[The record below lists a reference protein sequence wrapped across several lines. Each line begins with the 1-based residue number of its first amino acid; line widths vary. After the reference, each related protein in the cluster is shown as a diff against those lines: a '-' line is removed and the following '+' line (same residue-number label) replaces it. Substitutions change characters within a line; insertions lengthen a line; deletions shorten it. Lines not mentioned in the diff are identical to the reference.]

1 MVAPYTHHEGDSNLT
16 DLLRSS
22 PTIGIAM
29 AAYQAAD
36 TIGATLRAILA
47 QSRPPARAVVVIDG
61 ADPDTEEVVR
71 AFAPEIEYLVLPHNT
86 GGPGG
91 PRNAAVTHLRA
102 SGDVDAY
109 CFFDADDIPY
119 PRFLEVATDLMVRHP
134 ECPIIYTGFD
144 FWHPP
149 EDLPT
154 PEAAVEGVHPW
165 TLEDYLERS
174 GEELLGFALVRS
186 EACRTVRASGLPF
199 DPELRRNQDYDLT
212 VRLLADASAV
222 ATDWRGAAY
231 RILSTSHSASGV
243 DAWLSRLLATES
255 LGRHFRGSDRR
266 ELVAMMDRSAGSA
279 LRRAARHLWIRG
291 NAGDRR
297 VALRLLLDDVVK
309 RRDPRSMAVLLTLGL
324 GVDVKA
330 ARMSVGDH
338 RRIGSVK
345 LG

>member
-1 MVAPYTHHEGDSNLT
+1 MTDSPG
-16 DLLRSS
+16 SS

-47 QSRPPARAVVVIDG
+47 QSRPPARTVVVIDG
-61 ADPDTEEVVR
+61 PDPETEEVVR
-71 AFAPEIEYLVLPHNT
+71 AFGPEIECLVLPHNT

-154 PEAAVEGVHPW
+154 PEEAMGSVHPW
-165 TLEDYLERS
+165 TLEDYLEYS
-174 GEELLGFALVRS
+174 GAKLLSFSVIRS

-212 VRLLADASAV
+212 VRLLADAAAV

-231 RILSTSHSASGV
+231 RIMSTSHSASGV

-255 LGRHFRGSDRR
+255 LGRYFCAADRR
-266 ELVAMMDRSAGSA
+266 ELVSMVDRAAGSA

-297 VALRLLLDDVVK
+297 AASRLLLDDVTK

-324 GVDVKA
+324 GVDAKA
-330 ARMSVGDH
+330 ARMSAGDH
-338 RRIGSVK
+338 RQINSGK
-345 LG
+345 PG

>member
-1 MVAPYTHHEGDSNLT
+1 MT
-16 DLLRSS
+16 DFPRSS

-47 QSRPPARAVVVIDG
+47 QSRPPARTVVVIDG
-61 ADPDTEEVVR
+61 PDPDTEEVVR
-71 AFAPEIEYLVLPHNT
+71 AFGPEIECLVLPQNT

-119 PRFLEVATDLMVRHP
+119 PRFLEVATDLMIRHP

-149 EDLPT
+149 EDPPT
-154 PEAAVEGVHPW
+154 PEGSMGSVHPW
-165 TLEDYLERS
+165 TLEDYLEHSGLKLLSFSLIRS
-174 GEELLGFALVRS
+174 DS
-186 EACRTVRASGLPF
+186 CRTVRASGLPF

-212 VRLLADASAV
+212 VRLLAEAPAM

-255 LGRHFRGSDRR
+255 LGRYFNASDRR

-279 LRRAARHLWIRG
+279 LRRAARHLWVRG

-297 VALRLLLDDVVK
+297 MALRLLLDDVVK

-330 ARMSVGDH
+330 ARMSARDH
-338 RRIGSVK
+338 RKIGRSK
-345 LG
+345 PG